1 VECISIRGSRIVD
14 VGNLGTLYSLSWMT
28 TSERRILAIVDMKP
42 HYLRPISA
50 VLPTWV
56 VDSLGPRLVQVDER
70 AVVVPG
76 LAGKFA
82 R

>member
-1 VECISIRGSRIVD
+1 MHLNTWVTNCRCRELGYVIQPLVD
-14 VGNLGTLYSLSWMT
+14 NRLLK
-28 TSERRILAIVDMKP
+28 RRTLAIVDMKP

-56 VDSLGPRLVQVDER
+56 VDSLRPRLFQVDER

-76 LAGKFA
+76 LAGKLA